1 MRPESSGGSANSEDL
16 RLLHLGPPGRSGYD
30 RAMSDVPTNP
40 PIELPAAELK
50 HSVRRSAVAVAVA
63 QLASQLISLVGVA
76 ILLRLLL
83 PADYGL
89 VGMILPLVTFLRI
102 FATLGLN
109 VATVQRAEIRPEE
122 TSSLFWLNVLLGCAT
137 AGVAAI
143 LAPTLGALYTQPE
156 AATQLRDLAW
166 ALAGTSILAAIGAQH
181 QALLER
187 QIRLGLL
194 GAIRITAQLLAVVAA
209 VAVAFAG
216 WGVWALVVQQ
226 YVEFAL
232 LAALLWWAEP
242 WRPSLPG
249 RGARIGGHL
258 RLGGYFAAASVVFY
272 VADNLDRVLIGR
284 LVGPE
289 AVGLYSQAYNIMI
302 KPVYVVI
309 TPLVALVLT
318 SLSRAANQPETR
330 EQLVVAYYRL
340 LAVLL
345 MPAAVGLVVTGNDV
359 MQLLGGA
366 AWKDAG
372 PLLSVLAI
380 GMFGQ
385 ALVIVGVPI
394 LAAADRGGRLLAVA
408 GAVAVVLCAS
418 YLIGWYYGEQRGEPV
433 LGVAWGYA
441 VAVLVVIAV
450 PYTWFCLRTAGYS
463 LGDVLSALL
472 RPALAAVAMGV
483 AVWLAGNW
491 LPIASPLARLA
502 VLMPLGAI
510 LYAALAWKELVWLVT
525 HAQQLL
531 AARFAE
537 AASP

>member
-1 MRPESSGGSANSEDL
+1 
-16 RLLHLGPPGRSGYD
+16 
-30 RAMSDVPTNP
+30 MSDVPTNP
-40 PIELPAAELK
+40 PFEMPAAELK
-50 HSVRRSAVAVAVA
+50 HSVRRSAVALAVA
-63 QLASQLISLVGVA
+63 QLASQLISLTGVA

-109 VATVQRAEIRPEE
+109 VATVQRPEIRPEE

-137 AGVAAI
+137 AAVAAI
-143 LAPTLGALYTQPE
+143 LAPSLGALYAQPE
-156 AATQLRDLAW
+156 AATELRDLTW
-166 ALAGTSILAAIGAQH
+166 ALAGTSILAALGAQH
-181 QALLER
+181 QALMER
-187 QIRLGLL
+187 QMRLGPL

-209 VAVAFAG
+209 VASAFAG
-216 WGVWALVVQQ
+216 WGVWSLVVQQ
-226 YVEFAL
+226 YVEFAF
-232 LAALLWWAEP
+232 LAALSWWAEP
-242 WRPSLPG
+242 WRPNLPG
-249 RGARIGGHL
+249 RGTRIGGHL
-258 RLGGYFAAASVVFY
+258 RLGGYFAAASVMLY
-272 VADNLDRVLIGR
+272 VADNLDRVLVGR

-359 MQLLGGA
+359 MRLLGGD
-366 AWKDAG
+366 AWRDAG
-372 PLLSVLAI
+372 PMLAVLAI

-385 ALVIVGVPI
+385 ALIIVGVPI
-394 LAAADRGGRLLAVA
+394 LAAADRGGRLLAAAV
-408 GAVAVVLCAS
+408 AVAVVLCAS
-418 YLIGWYYGEQRGEPV
+418 YLIGWYYGDQQGDPV
-433 LGVAWGYA
+433 LGVACGYA
-441 VAVLVVIAV
+441 IAVIAV
-450 PYTWFCLRTAGYS
+450 IAAPYTWFCLKSAGYS
-463 LGDVLSALL
+463 LGNVLSALL
-472 RPALAAVAMGV
+472 RPAWAALAMGV

-502 VLMPLGAI
+502 VLIPLGAM
-510 LYAALAWKELVWLVT
+510 LYAVLAWQELVWLVA
-525 HAQQLL
+525 HARQLL
-531 AARFAE
+531 AASYAE
-537 AASP
+537 PVSQ

>member
-1 MRPESSGGSANSEDL
+1 
-16 RLLHLGPPGRSGYD
+16 
-30 RAMSDVPTNP
+30 
-40 PIELPAAELK
+40 
-50 HSVRRSAVAVAVA
+50 
-63 QLASQLISLVGVA
+63 VA
-76 ILLRLLL
+76 ILLRLLM

-102 FATLGLN
+102 FAMLGLN

-122 TSSLFWLNVLLGCAT
+122 TSSLFWLNVLLGAAT

-143 LAPTLGALYTQPE
+143 LAPSLGAFYAKPQ
-156 AATQLRDLAW
+156 AAIELRDLAW
-166 ALAGTSILAAIGAQH
+166 ALAGTSILAALGAQH

-187 QIRLGLL
+187 KMRLGPL
-194 GAIRITAQLLAVVAA
+194 GAIRITAQLLAVV
-209 VAVAFAG
+209 VAVTAAFAG

-226 YVEFAL
+226 YVEFAA
-232 LAALLWWAEP
+232 LAALAWWAEP
-242 WRPSLPG
+242 WRPNWPG
-249 RGARIGGHL
+249 HGARIGGHL

-272 VADNLDRVLIGR
+272 VADNLDRVLVGR

-289 AVGLYSQAYNIMI
+289 AVGLYGQAYNLMI

-309 TPLVALVLT
+309 TPLVALMLT
-318 SLSRAANQPETR
+318 SLSRAADQPETR

-345 MPAAVGLVVTGNDV
+345 LPAAAGLVVTGSDV

-372 PLLSVLAI
+372 PLLSVLSI

-394 LAAADRGGRLLAVA
+394 LTAADRGGRLLGAA
-408 GAVAVVLCAS
+408 IAVAVVLCAS
-418 YLIGWYYGEQRGEPV
+418 YLVGWHYGQQWGEPV

-441 VAVLVVIAV
+441 VAVLLVIAA
-450 PYTWFCLRTAGYS
+450 PYTSFCLQTAGYS
-463 LGDVLSALL
+463 IGKVLGALL
-472 RPALAAVAMGV
+472 RPAIAATAMGV
-483 AVWLAGNW
+483 LVWLAGVW

-502 VLMPLGAI
+502 VLVPLGAI
-510 LYAALAWKELVWLVT
+510 LYAALAWKELVWLAA
-525 HAQQLL
+525 HARQLL
-531 AARFAE
+531 AARIAE
-537 AASP
+537 PVTP

>member
-1 MRPESSGGSANSEDL
+1 
-16 RLLHLGPPGRSGYD
+16 
-30 RAMSDVPTNP
+30 MSDVPTNP
-40 PIELPAAELK
+40 PFELPAAELK

-143 LAPTLGALYTQPE
+143 LAPSLGALYAQPE

-166 ALAGTSILAAIGAQH
+166 ALAGTSILAALGAQH

-209 VAVAFAG
+209 VAAAFAG

-226 YVEFAL
+226 YVEFGA

-272 VADNLDRVLIGR
+272 VADNLDRVLVGR

-289 AVGLYSQAYNIMI
+289 AVGLYSLAYNIMI

-318 SLSRAANQPETR
+318 SLSRAANQPATR
-330 EQLVVAYYRL
+330 ESLVVAYYRL

-345 MPAAVGLVVTGNDV
+345 MPAAVGLVVTGSDV

-372 PLLSVLAI
+372 PLLSVLSL

-418 YLIGWYYGEQRGEPV
+418 YLIGWYYGQQHREPV

-441 VAVLVVIAV
+441 VAVLVVIAA
-450 PYTWFCLRTAGYS
+450 PYTWFCLKSAGYS
-463 LGDVLSALL
+463 LGDVLSALH

-510 LYAALAWKELVWLVT
+510 LYAALAWKELVWLVAHT
-525 HAQQLL
+525 QQLL

-537 AASP
+537 PVNP